1 MLSNRSTKFLQTAL
15 AVAAF
20 SPLAACAVSREP
32 VLTHQLGA
40 GPRLAEIELVRDK
53 GDPELR
59 RHFAALLEEAAQ
71 ADGLKVASGSRW
83 VADFAISSHPADTT
97 VAPVESESPVAGIEG
112 TRMRWLDK
120 CLETKVRGSLAI
132 FERGSNRLVGK
143 AEGDYRGCPG
153 EDAMLEDLARLLVRA
168 VREDAASSDQ
178 E

>member
-1 MLSNRSTKFLQTAL
+1 MLSNPSTGIMRLAL
-15 AVAAF
+15 AVAALM
-20 SPLAACAVSREP
+20 PLAACAVSREP

-40 GPRLAEIELVRDK
+40 GPQLAEVELVRDE
-53 GDPELR
+53 GDNELR
-59 RHFAALLEEAAQ
+59 RRFADLLEEAAQ
-71 ADGLKVASGSRW
+71 DDGLKVASGSRW

-97 VAPVESESPVAGIEG
+97 VAPVESTGPATSGEG

-120 CLETKVRGSLAI
+120 CPETRVRGSLAI

-153 EDAMLEDLARLLVRA
+153 EDTMLEGLARLLVRA
-168 VREDAASSDQ
+168 VREDAATAPQ